1 MDTAVDPAVAA
12 RRPSIRRFVAKMPW
26 ATRFCASWLIVIVA
40 AAVFADLI
48 PGLADPNYQG
58 FLFGDG
64 ATNEGPGLSHFLGTD
79 NNSRDILAR
88 IVYGARV
95 SLTVALAAV
104 FMGVVFGG
112 FFGSLVGFVR
122 GKTDSTV
129 MAVVDVILA
138 FPGLVLLL
146 TVVTLLGRRDLVVIA
161 TVIGF
166 LSIPPYTRVARA
178 NALSIS
184 RREFV
189 TAARAIGTKKR
200 TILFREVIPNV
211 LPTLLAYAMVN
222 AAVIILLEGAL
233 AFLGLSVE
241 PPTSSWGTM
250 VNASRVDLQINVWP
264 AIWPSLALVFTVYSL
279 NNVGDWLRRLR
290 SVRSAAL

>member
-1 MDTAVDPAVAA
+1 MAA
-12 RRPSIRRFVAKMPW
+12 GTGSRMSFF
-26 ATRFCASWLIVIVA
+26 TRICAGWLIVIVLGA
-40 AAVFADLI
+40 IFADLI
-48 PGLADPNYQG
+48 PGLKDPNYQG

-64 ATNEGPGLSHFLGTD
+64 ATNERPSWNHLMGTD

-95 SLTVALAAV
+95 SLVVSMTAV
-104 FMGVVFGG
+104 VMGSVFGG
-112 FFGSLVGFVR
+112 FFGVLVGFVR
-122 GKTDSTV
+122 GKTDATI
-129 MAVVDVILA
+129 MAAVDVILA

-146 TVVTLLGRRDLVVIA
+146 TVVTLLGRRDLMVIA
-161 TVIGF
+161 AVVGF

-178 NALSIS
+178 TALAVS

-189 TAARAIGTKKR
+189 MAARAIGTRKR
-200 TILFREVIPNV
+200 TILFREIIPNC
-211 LPTLLAYAMVN
+211 LPTLMAFALVN

-241 PPTSSWGTM
+241 PPTASWGNM
-250 VNASRVDLQINVWP
+250 VNAARVDLTINVWP

-279 NNVGDWLRRLR
+279 NNVGDHLRR
-290 SVRSAAL
+290 SKAVRSAAL